1 MDGVM
6 LSAQTQLA
14 KLAKHQIS
22 CARTKFYFIRSL
34 ACSLIRPQANT
45 HTQIVCEQSP
55 LKK

>member
-14 KLAKHQIS
+14 KLAEHQIS